1 MSAATKRKHVTR
13 EVVEEFRLPQPNESI
28 VKVVA
33 GKGNNLHEVAD
44 KEGNVFLVSM
54 PTKFRK
60 NVWIKRGD
68 YVFISGISEGDKV
81 KGEITTVLYR
91 DQIKF
96 IKKEGAWPTQF
107 DTQVQP
113 PPLLQENIEESCE
126 ADNESD
132 GSDNDDDLFQNTNRR
147 VYDTSESDQETDEEH

>member
-1 MSAATKRKHVTR
+1 VTR
-13 EVVEEFRLPQPNESI
+13 EVVEEFRLPDTNEAI
-28 VKVVA
+28 VKVLA

-44 KEGNVFLVSM
+44 KQGNAFLVSM

-68 YVFISGISEGDKV
+68 YLYISPISEGDKV
-81 KGEITTVLYR
+81 KGEITTVLYK

-96 IKKEGAWPTQF
+96 IKKEGAWPAQF
-107 DTQVQP
+107 DNQDQP
-113 PPLLQENIEESCE
+113 PADQLAKDNFEESCE
-126 ADNESD
+126 ADNESE

-147 VYDTSESDQETDEEH
+147 VYETSESDEETDDEN